1 MNFLNSFIFRDIFYF
16 QTVCETIIS
25 YQNKAISKISK
36 KCDTASLCERIRDGS
51 SSLCRS
57 SARTPYC
64 VYCCDT
70 QLCNEEIEVLEF
82 KGNAMDFNPFKPTGK
97 FLLLSIGPVHFFFK
111 GCWVVFLR
119 CSSLKVILW
128 ILTLNAPMATK
139 VVCFSRLLKCLRSL
153 YDKQCGPRSDCSYIG
168 SLCLLLYLICQ

>member
-1 MNFLNSFIFRDIFYF
+1 MENGEFAPISKCSIFHNIFKYMIFQRHQKVVLWSKGLNIINRGTFPSFNDISVPWYTLYMNFLRNFIFQDIFYF

-82 KGNAMDFNPFKPTGK
+82 KGNAMDFKKEKKYILK
-97 FLLLSIGPVHFFFK
+97 FQIKNLKFNF
-111 GCWVVFLR
+111 
-119 CSSLKVILW
+119 SLIYANLPKI
-128 ILTLNAPMATK
+128 I
-139 VVCFSRLLKCLRSL
+139 
-153 YDKQCGPRSDCSYIG
+153 
-168 SLCLLLYLICQ
+168 